1 MRLPVIIGIL
11 LLSLVAGTAQV
22 TVDIVLDQDQYLR
35 DESMPVKVRIT
46 NRSGRTLKFGGT
58 ANWLNFTVENREGHE
73 VARLGDVPVKEEF
86 TVESSMV
93 ATRQVDIA
101 PFFNLGTPG
110 RYVVSAEVKIPEW
123 NQEIRSQPRNFAIA
137 RGAPLWEQIV
147 GLPGSGGTTPELR
160 KYVLQQANVK
170 HLTLFVRVTDE
181 NENKTFKLL
190 PVGQMVSFSRPEPQ
204 VDKESNLHLLFQ
216 SGARSFVYAVVTP
229 AGDMI
234 LRQRHDYVGTRPTLR
249 SSDDG
254 RIGVAG
260 GQRFFSKD
268 DVPLP
273 IAIGSTTNNVSA
285 VTP

>member
-1 MRLPVIIGIL
+1 M
-11 LLSLVAGTAQV
+11 SLVGGTAQV
-22 TVDIVLDQDQYLR
+22 TVDIVLDQQQYLR

-46 NRSGRTLKFGGT
+46 NRSGRPLKLGGT
-58 ANWLNFTVENREGHE
+58 SGWLNFTVENREGHN
-73 VARLGDVPVKEEF
+73 VSRLGDLPLKEEF

-101 PFFNLGTPG
+101 PFFNLGLPG
-110 RYVVSAEVKIPEW
+110 RYAVSAEVKIPEW
-123 NQEIRSQPRNFAIA
+123 NQEIRSESRNFSIA

-147 GLPGSGGTTPELR
+147 GLPGSGGAPELR

-170 HLTLFVRVTDE
+170 HLKLYVRVTDE
-181 NENKTFKLL
+181 NEHKTFKLM

-234 LRQRHDYVGTRPTLR
+234 LRQRHDYAGTRPTLR
-249 SSDDG
+249 IGEDG

-260 GQRFFSKD
+260 GQRFFSRD
-268 DVPLP
+268 DVPSP
-273 IAIGSTTNNVSA
+273 IPIGSTNNVSA

>member
-1 MRLPVIIGIL
+1 MRLPVIIGVL

-22 TVDIVLDQDQYLR
+22 TVDIMLDQEQYLR
-35 DESMPVKVRIT
+35 DESLPVKVRIT
-46 NRSGRTLKFGGT
+46 NRSGRALKLGAT
-58 ANWLNFTVENREGHE
+58 ADWLNFTVENREGHN
-73 VARLGDVPVKEEF
+73 VARLGDLPVKEEF

-93 ATRQVDIA
+93 ATRTVDIA
-101 PFFNLGTPG
+101 PFFNVGLPG
-110 RYVVSAEVKIPEW
+110 RYTVSAEMKIPEW
-123 NQEIRSQPRNFAIA
+123 NQQISSKPRNFSIT

-147 GLPGSGGTTPELR
+147 GLPGTGSAVPELR

-170 HLTLFVRVTDE
+170 HLTLYVRITDE
-181 NENKTFKLL
+181 SEHKTFKLV

-229 AGDMI
+229 AGEII
-234 LRQRHDYVGTRPTLR
+234 LRQRHDYAGTRPTLR
-249 SSDDG
+249 SGDDG

-260 GQRFFSKD
+260 GQRFFSRD
-268 DVPLP
+268 DVPPP
-273 IAIGSTTNNVSA
+273 IAIGSTNNVSA

>member
-1 MRLPVIIGIL
+1 
-11 LLSLVAGTAQV
+11 LSLVAVTAQV
-22 TVDIVLDQDQYLR
+22 TVDITLDQEQYLR

-46 NRSGRTLKFGGT
+46 NRSGRPLKLGGT
-58 ANWLNFTVENREGHE
+58 TDWLNFTVENREGHN
-73 VARLGDVPVKEEF
+73 VGRLGDLPVKEEF

-93 ATRQVDIA
+93 ATRTVDIA
-101 PFFNLGTPG
+101 PFFNIGFAG
-110 RYVVSAEVKIPEW
+110 RYTVSAEMKIPEW
-123 NQEIRSQPRNFAIA
+123 NQQISSKSKAFSITQ
-137 RGAPLWEQIV
+137 GAPLWEQIV
-147 GLPGSGGTTPELR
+147 GLPGTGTAPEVR

-170 HLTLFVRVTDE
+170 QLTLYVRVTDE
-181 NENKTFKLL
+181 NENKTFKLM

-234 LRQRHDYVGTRPTLR
+234 LRQRHDYAGTRPTLR
-249 SSDDG
+249 VGEDG

-273 IAIGSTTNNVSA
+273 LAISSTNNVSA

>member
-1 MRLPVIIGIL
+1 M
-11 LLSLVAGTAQV
+11 SLVAGTAQV
-22 TVDIVLDQDQYLR
+22 TVDILLDQEQYLR

-46 NRSGRTLKFGGT
+46 NRSGRALKLGGT
-58 ANWLNFTVENREGHE
+58 ADWLNFTVENREGHN
-73 VARLGDVPVKEEF
+73 VARLGDLPVKEEF

-93 ATRQVDIA
+93 ATRTVDIA
-101 PFFNLGTPG
+101 PFFNVGLPG
-110 RYVVSAEVKIPEW
+110 RYTVSAEMKIPEW
-123 NQEIRSQPRNFAIA
+123 NQQISSKPRNFSIT

-147 GLPGSGGTTPELR
+147 GLPGTGSAVPELR

-170 HLTLFVRVTDE
+170 HLTLYVRITDE
-181 NENKTFKLL
+181 SEHKTFKLV

-229 AGDMI
+229 AGDII
-234 LRQRHDYVGTRPTLR
+234 LRQRHDYAGTRPSLR
-249 SSDDG
+249 SGEDG

-268 DVPLP
+268 DLPPP
-273 IAIGSTTNNVSA
+273 IAIGSTNNVSA

>member
-1 MRLPVIIGIL
+1 M
-11 LLSLVAGTAQV
+11 SLVAGTAQV
-22 TVDIVLDQDQYLR
+22 TVDIVLDQEQYLR

-46 NRSGRTLKFGGT
+46 NRSGRALKLGAT
-58 ANWLNFTVENREGHE
+58 ADWLNFTVENREGHN
-73 VARLGDVPVKEEF
+73 VARLGDLPVKEEF

-93 ATRQVDIA
+93 ATRTVDIA
-101 PFFNLGTPG
+101 PFFNVGLPG
-110 RYVVSAEVKIPEW
+110 RYTVSAEMKIPEW
-123 NQEIRSQPRNFAIA
+123 NQQISSKPRNFSITQ
-137 RGAPLWEQIV
+137 GAPLWEQIV
-147 GLPGSGGTTPELR
+147 GLPGTGDAAPELR

-170 HLTLFVRVTDE
+170 HLTLYVRVTDE
-181 NENKTFKLL
+181 NENKTFKLM

-234 LRQRHDYVGTRPTLR
+234 LRQRHDYAGPPPRLRVGQ
-249 SSDDG
+249 DG

-260 GQRFFSKD
+260 GQRFFSRD
-268 DVPLP
+268 DVPPP
-273 IAIGSTTNNVSA
+273 IAIGSTNNVSA

>member
-11 LLSLVAGTAQV
+11 LLSLVAVTAQV
-22 TVDIVLDQDQYLR
+22 TVDITLDQDQYLR
-35 DESMPVKVRIT
+35 DESLPVKVRIT
-46 NRSGRTLKFGGT
+46 NRSGRPLKLGGT
-58 ANWLNFTVENREGHE
+58 ADWLNFTVENREGHN
-73 VARLGDVPVKEEF
+73 VGRFGDLPVKEEF

-93 ATRQVDIA
+93 ATRTVNIT
-101 PFFNLGTPG
+101 PFFNIGFPG
-110 RYVVSAEVKIPEW
+110 RYTVSAEMKIPEW
-123 NQEIRSQPRNFAIA
+123 NQQISSRPKTFSITH
-137 RGAPLWEQIV
+137 GAPLWEQIV
-147 GLPGSGGTTPELR
+147 GLPGTGSAVPELR

-170 HLTLFVRVTDE
+170 HLTLYVRVTDE
-181 NENKTFKLL
+181 TEQKTFKLL

-234 LRQRHDYVGTRPTLR
+234 LRQRHDYAGTPPRLRVGE
-249 SSDDG
+249 DG

-268 DVPLP
+268 DVPAPLVT
-273 IAIGSTTNNVSA
+273 SSTNNVSA